1 MTDWQMITMDKD
13 GPLAI
18 VTLAN
23 PPLNVLHPQMA
34 AELDDCFTG
43 LATDPDTVVAII
55 TGQGERAF
63 CAGFD
68 IKEFP
73 RMMEPG
79 GAERLA
85 DQLHTSLLKIQH
97 VGKPTIAAVNGLAL
111 GGGLEVAMACD
122 LRVVAANAQ
131 LGQPE
136 IKLGLLPGAGG
147 TQRLPRLVGAG
158 RAMELMYLGD
168 PIGAEEAYRIGLANR
183 IVPQGEALSS
193 AKGTGKK
200 IAGMA
205 GVALRYIQMAVNRGL
220 NTTLEAGLKI
230 EADEPVGTG
239 TFSHVSGRLAWTY
252 PVDIH
257 TAWPAT
263 LRALDKLNI
272 QVQDKAVDGLGGTI
286 LAQRADQ
293 TKVSVTLEPVSK
305 RATRVS
311 IKIGAFGNREQ
322 SENIHALIRQ
332 ELNL

>member
-1 MTDWQMITMDKD
+1 MTDWQMITLDKE

-18 VTLAN
+18 ITLAN

-34 AELDDCFTG
+34 AELDDCFTT
-43 LATDPDTVVAII
+43 LSTDADTVVAII
-55 TGQGERAF
+55 TGRGERAF

-73 RMMEPG
+73 RMMAPG

-85 DQLHTSLLKIQH
+85 NQLHTSLLKIQH

-158 RAMELMYLGD
+158 RALELMYLGD
-168 PIGAEEAYRIGLANR
+168 PIGAEEAFRMGLANR
-183 IVPQGEALSS
+183 ITPPGEALST
-193 AKGTGKK
+193 AMAMGQK

-230 EADEPVGTG
+230 EADLFAKVFHTEDVREG
-239 TFSHVSGRLAWTY
+239 
-252 PVDIH
+252 VDAFI
-257 TAWPAT
+257 
-263 LRALDKLNI
+263 N
-272 QVQDKAVDGLGGTI
+272 
-286 LAQRADQ
+286 
-293 TKVSVTLEPVSK
+293 K
-305 RATRVS
+305 RQPNFKHR
-311 IKIGAFGNREQ
+311 
-322 SENIHALIRQ
+322 
-332 ELNL
+332 